1 MKFSCLKEKIL
12 SVVQAS
18 AKAVTEKGAAN
29 IKDIMQGLLFKLSG
43 DTLVIIGYNLGITIK
58 TAVQVTGEE
67 DGEILINAKVI
78 QNIIKKMPSGEITF
92 SYAGGDTLSITGE
105 DVEFTILYK
114 NENKYIN
121 IPEINSGVSFSISQK
136 LLKSMIVQT
145 KFAVSKS
152 DVRPVLKGCRF
163 EVKDN
168 ILSVVAIDGV
178 RIALRQEPVN
188 SEGISF
194 VVPAET
200 LDKLAHM
207 LSGSGEKEVTILT
220 DKENVSFD
228 FDGYTVISELL
239 EGEFIPYK
247 ERLNYNKE
255 IFAEVNCREMIKT
268 LERHM
273 TIARQKSGNLVRYEL
288 NGSTLTISG
297 ATPDI
302 KITSRISVKYNGDPV
317 AFGVNPKNMLDAF
330 KACDTDTV
338 KMITGTPADPV
349 IIIPTEGK
357 AFTYLVLPMKLK

>member
-18 AKAVTEKGAAN
+18 AKAIAEKGAAD
-29 IKDIMQGLLFKLSG
+29 IKDIMQGLVFKLSG

-92 SYAGGDTLSITGE
+92 NYAGGDTLSITGE

-114 NENKYIN
+114 SENKYIN

-136 LLKSMIVQT
+136 LLKSMIIQT
-145 KFAVSKS
+145 KFAVSES
-152 DVRPVLKGCRF
+152 DVRSVLKGCRF

-188 SEGISF
+188 SEDISF
-194 VVPAET
+194 IVPAET

-207 LSGSGEKEVTILT
+207 LSGSEEEVTILT
-220 DKENVSFD
+220 DKENISFD
-228 FDGYTVISELL
+228 FDGYTIISKLL
-239 EGEFIPYK
+239 GGEFIPYK

-255 IFAEVNCREMIKT
+255 IFAEVNCREMIKM
-268 LERHM
+268 LERYM
-273 TIARQKSGNLVRYEL
+273 AIARQKSGNLVSYEL
-288 NGSTLTISG
+288 NGSTLTVSG
-297 ATPDI
+297 ATLDI
-302 KITSRISVKYNGDPV
+302 KITSRISVKYNGQPV
-317 AFGVNPKNMLDAF
+317 TFGVNPKNMLDAF
-330 KACDTDTV
+330 KVCDTDTV
-338 KMITGTPADPV
+338 KMITGKPTDPI
-349 IIIPTEGK
+349 IIIPTEGE
-357 AFTYLVLPMKLK
+357 AFTHLVLPMRLK